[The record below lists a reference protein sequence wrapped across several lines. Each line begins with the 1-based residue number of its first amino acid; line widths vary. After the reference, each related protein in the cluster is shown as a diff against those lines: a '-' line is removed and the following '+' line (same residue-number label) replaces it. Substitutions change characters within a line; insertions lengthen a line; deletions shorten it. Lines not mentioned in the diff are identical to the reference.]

1 MVLVEPALSGANE
14 SALAQE
20 AGIGQLPIHAI
31 GSVTPGELE
40 RHGDYIG
47 LMRDTLASLRV
58 AMECA

>member
-1 MVLVEPALSGANE
+1 MLVEPALSGANE

-40 RHGDYIG
+40 QHGDYIG